1 VSFPKLKSPLPPA
14 APLLRVCSPADS
26 WRPVTARPGENVR
39 WECLDGRWVVLTIG
53 SNDELGQV
61 VISASDGRRQVL
73 GTYEDALVLAR
84 HWRD

>member
-1 VSFPKLKSPLPPA
+1 
-14 APLLRVCSPADS
+14 
-26 WRPVTARPGENVR
+26 
-39 WECLDGRWVVLTIG
+39 VVLTIG

-73 GTYEDALVLAR
+73 GTYEDALALAR